1 MYHSFKPGKKWL
13 DTEGKAIQAHGFF
26 GFFTVKKMERITGMA
41 KTRNIPRAA
50 PSNTIWHWGC
60 KSLFIERSV

>member
-13 DTEGKAIQAHGFF
+13 DTEGKAIQAHGFSV
-26 GFFTVKKMERITGMA
+26 FTVKKMERITGMA

-50 PSNTIWHWGC
+50 LLI
-60 KSLFIERSV
+60 RSGTGV